1 MPAITKQ
8 KIVEI
13 LRNID
18 VPYFTEG
25 KNVSPD
31 TVNIKCPFCDDQSNH
46 LGIFEGS
53 GLFSCWRCRK
63 KGPLAYLIQELT
75 GLPRDKCDEMVTDG
89 QTSFKRDPAD
99 EIRRIIDGEIEI
111 ADVRKHEEFAGV
123 PQYFEKI
130 TTSTKFPLLDAYMK
144 RRDIKLKTLIQYGCG
159 ICRVGKYMNRMV
171 IPVIFGGE
179 VVDFQAADLTG
190 TAELKYRG
198 SPGEINNYLYNY
210 DAIGHGGR
218 IILVEGILDMW
229 RVEDSCVASFGTHLT
244 NRQKRLILDK
254 QPSELIFLWDED
266 AWDKISRYN
275 SDAGF
280 FEPFIDSVRGVLL
293 PKDEDPD
300 SLGKEAVFQLIDDLE
315 V

>member
-1 MPAITKQ
+1 MITKQ
-8 KIVEI
+8 RIIEI
-13 LRNID
+13 LRSID

-25 KNVSPD
+25 KNVSPN
-31 TVNIKCPFCDDQSNH
+31 TVNIKCPFCSDDPSNH

-63 KGPLAYLIQELT
+63 KGPLAYLILFLT
-75 GLPRDKCDEMVTDG
+75 GLPRTKCDEMVADG
-89 QTSFKRDPAD
+89 QISFERDTAD

-111 ADVRKHEEFAGV
+111 AAVRKHEDFTGI

-130 TTSTKFPLLDAYMK
+130 TTSTKFPLLDAYME
-144 RRDIKLKTLIQYGCG
+144 RRDIEIKTLIHYGCG
-159 ICRVGKYMNRMV
+159 ICRVGKYMNRMI
-171 IPVIFGGE
+171 IPVIFSGE

-190 TAELKYRG
+190 TAEIKYRS

-210 DAIGHGGR
+210 DAIKQGGR
-218 IILVEGILDMW
+218 IILVEGILDVW
-229 RVEDSCVASFGTHLT
+229 RVEDDCVASFGTHLT

-254 QPSELIFLWDED
+254 QPDELVFLWDED

-280 FEPFIDSVRGVLL
+280 FEPFVNSVRGVLL

-300 SLGKEAVFQLIDDLE
+300 SLGKEIVFQLINDFE